1 MFFKTLQNELV
12 DHFEKNEATT
22 NVYKTVYQVVTF
34 KKRSMTAQPVTMAA
48 RKARCHR
55 NTI

>member
-1 MFFKTLQNELV
+1 MYFKSTKNGHRN
-12 DHFEKNEATT
+12 HFEKNGATS
-22 NVYKTVYQVVTF
+22 NVYQPVYQAVIF